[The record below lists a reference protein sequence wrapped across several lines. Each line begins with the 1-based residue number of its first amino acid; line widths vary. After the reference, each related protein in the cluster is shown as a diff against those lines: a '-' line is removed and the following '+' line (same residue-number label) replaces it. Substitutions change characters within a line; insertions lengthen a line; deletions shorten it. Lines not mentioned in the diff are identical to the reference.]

1 MKRLLS
7 VVLSFSV
14 LCGFVPSRVEA
25 KTNFINNNRAY
36 IYKSRD
42 GERVWIQGDS
52 LPPINIK
59 NKPVANSSSTSNS
72 TSSSGGSSKIETG
85 LKLLLLGVILWYG
98 IKFKNWLGNNSI
110 TKGIKKVFSIPGE
123 VTTGI
128 GSLWAGA
135 CAGASKIFSSFNW
148 KEGHGDENHEN
159 RPENSEED
167 TTESNNGDSASGV
180 KKFLSWILGTGLA
193 LSSFGLSAK

>member
-85 LKLLLLGVILWYG
+85 LKLLLLGVILWHG

-123 VTTGI
+123 VITGI

-135 CAGASKIFSSFNW
+135 CEGVSKIFSGFNFK
-148 KEGHGDENHEN
+148 KEH
-159 RPENSEED
+159 EED
-167 TTESNNGDSASGV
+167 AHPEGNEGTDETGFNRESSLTWGNIVNALPLIV
-180 KKFLSWILGTGLA
+180 LSVSSWVS
-193 LSSFGLSAK
+193 LSK